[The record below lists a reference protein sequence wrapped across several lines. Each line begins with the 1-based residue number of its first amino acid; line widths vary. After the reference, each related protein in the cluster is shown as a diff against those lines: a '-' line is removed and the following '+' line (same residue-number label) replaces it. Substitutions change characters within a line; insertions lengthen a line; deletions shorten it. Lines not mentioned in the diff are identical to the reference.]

1 MQYLVANT
9 RSNTRLFNCKGCWQ
23 DFSKLKAINTGE
35 LEKQIVEPENN
46 YRLKPLLKN
55 QLRKH
60 QLVKEVLEDS
70 KELIA

>member
-1 MQYLVANT
+1 MLNKKIGSLLVRIAGKPYL
-9 RSNTRLFNCKGCWQ
+9 
-23 DFSKLKAINTGE
+23 KLKVINTGE
-35 LEKQIVEPENN
+35 LEKQIVGLENN

>member
-1 MQYLVANT
+1 MSVGNT
-9 RSNTRLFNCKGCWQ
+9 FL
-23 DFSKLKAINTGE
+23 KLKAINTAG

-55 QLRKH
+55 QLRKL
-60 QLVKEVLEDS
+60 QPIEGVVEDS

>member
-1 MQYLVANT
+1 MIYQLSILNQTVGYLFAKSVVNT
-9 RSNTRLFNCKGCWQ
+9 FLRLK
-23 DFSKLKAINTGE
+23 DINTAGH
-35 LEKQIVEPENN
+35 EKQIVELENN